1 MIAEV
6 LLAYAHLAAILGWVV
21 FVTSQAALARSE
33 WLNGAVVERLLRVD
47 RILWICWAA
56 VLLTGLARLAWGVKG
71 GSWYWSQPLL
81 HTKLTLLL
89 LLGAAAWPNT
99 RAYTRWLAHWRR
111 SGSLPEPA
119 EVARVRRRVMLI
131 AHVMLLIPLLAVA
144 LARGLFTR

>member
-1 MIAEV
+1 MWTDA
-6 LLAYAHLAAILGWVV
+6 LLAYAHLACVLGWVV

-33 WLNGAVVERLLRVD
+33 WLNAAVLERLLRVD

-56 VLLTGLARLAWGVKG
+56 LLLSGLARSFWGAKG
-71 GSWYWSQPLL
+71 AGWYWSQPLL

-89 LLGAAAWPNT
+89 ALGAAAWPNT
-99 RAYTRWLAHWRR
+99 RAYTRWLARWRSEHR
-111 SGSLPEPA
+111 LPAPDEID
-119 EVARVRRRVMLI
+119 VVRRRVMVI